1 MRADVYGFLLV
12 KAGNTADECED
23 SCNFVLDASPFA
35 PDFIASPSP
44 CRFAIADGA
53 TESSFSAEW
62 AGLLTKGFA
71 EADSLFTQNPRE
83 GGGRDRWLRRLR
95 EEWHKKVDWHRLNW
109 AALEKAQRGAH
120 ATFLG
125 LHLVDPSTWRA
136 WAVGDCML
144 FQVRRGLEVDSSE
157 VTRMW
162 PLENPSEFSN
172 TPELL
177 CSVASEDESMLDGA
191 FRSTDGKYEGGRDLF
206 ILTTDALGQWFISD
220 CRGGGRL
227 WRDLVYQTRDQAKF
241 AEFVTGLRQA
251 GSICNDDTTVVI
263 IQTRKSSL

>member
-1 MRADVYGFLLV
+1 MRAGVYGFLLV

-62 AGLLTKGFA
+62 AELLTKRFV
-71 EADSLFTQNPRE
+71 EANSLFTQNPRKSD
-83 GGGRDRWLRRLR
+83 GRDRWLTSVR
-95 EEWHKKVDWHRLNW
+95 EAWHEKVDWHGLNW
-109 AALEKAQRGAH
+109 VALEKAQKGAH

-144 FQVRRGLEVDSSE
+144 FQVRDSE
-157 VTRMW
+157 VIRMW
-162 PLENPSEFSN
+162 PLQNASEFSN
-172 TPELL
+172 TPEFL
-177 CSVASEDESMLDGA
+177 CSVASEDDSMLDRA
-191 FRSTDGKYEGGRDLF
+191 FLSTAGRYKGGRDLF
-206 ILTTDALGQWFISD
+206 VLTTDALGQWFISD
-220 CRGGGRL
+220 YRGGGRL
-227 WRDLVYQTRDQAKF
+227 WQDLVYEIGDQARF
-241 AEFVTGLRQA
+241 DEFVTGLRQA
-251 GSICNDDTTVVI
+251 DSIRNDDTAVVI
-263 IQTRKSSL
+263 IQTRQSSL